1 MNITLNKTEFLKALQ
16 VGGIFAGSNKLLPIL
31 DCVKIK
37 VSGDK
42 LIIVSSDK
50 ENAISKRMN
59 GIVADGDG
67 TFCVNARDL
76 MAYIKLIPSDT
87 FVFTIN
93 ENTAEIKHE
102 KGNFTL
108 PIESEG
114 DFPTIK
120 PDDDCTE
127 AIIDARLLNKWIV
140 DGRTFVA
147 SDTLR
152 PIMEGLYIYCSN
164 GELGCCSS
172 DGHALFTDHISVDG
186 VQDFNF
192 VLNKNSFRPVCD
204 AIANVEEVKVKIGQ
218 KNVVFIADGV
228 SVISRLIEGRYPSFN
243 SLISNDNNIIARI
256 DKKQM
261 IDSILRCSV
270 AENKSSNL
278 IKLSFSMNKLHIES
292 EDIDYNK
299 KTDEEIDCEIEGEI
313 KCIGFRSYLMIN
325 VLNSVSTNRAIIKMK
340 DPSKSAIIEE
350 ENDSNKTL
358 LIMPCLVP

>member
-42 LIIVSSDK
+42 LTIVSSDN
-50 ENAISKRMN
+50 ENAISKRIN
-59 GIVADGDG
+59 GIISDGDG

-87 FVFTIN
+87 FEFTIN
-93 ENTAEIKHE
+93 GNTAEIKHE

-127 AIIDARLLNKWIV
+127 AIIDARLLNNWIV

-204 AIANVEEVKVKIGQ
+204 AIANVEEVKIKIGE
-218 KNVVFIADGV
+218 KNVMFIADGV
-228 SVISRLIEGRYPSFN
+228 SVISRLIVGKYVNF
-243 SLISNDNNIIARI
+243 
-256 DKKQM
+256 
-261 IDSILRCSV
+261 
-270 AENKSSNL
+270 
-278 IKLSFSMNKLHIES
+278 
-292 EDIDYNK
+292 
-299 KTDEEIDCEIEGEI
+299 
-313 KCIGFRSYLMIN
+313 
-325 VLNSVSTNRAIIKMK
+325 
-340 DPSKSAIIEE
+340 KSAIPENNNVVVKVNRKGMINAISRCYAGANKNIMLIQLKVEAGKLEISSNDVDFNKSAIEYMDIE
-350 ENDSNKTL
+350 SNENIKIGLKYSTLMDILNAISSENVIITMREPHTAVIFKEDEQDSEKIL
-358 LIMPCLVP
+358 LQMPMML